1 MTYENA
7 LEKIHSL
14 LSFGAR
20 PGLDRILTL
29 LDRMGNPQNK
39 LKFIHVAGTN
49 GKGSTCAMLSSTL
62 VASGYKTGLFISP
75 YITDFRE
82 RIQINNEMIGKET
95 LANAVEE
102 TFPLIGKLQSEGI
115 IITEFEYV
123 NALEFYI
130 HAKEKCDVV
139 VLETGMGGLLD
150 CTNVIKPP
158 LCSVITTIGLD
169 HTAVLGD
176 TIEKI
181 AEQKCGIIK
190 SGSVTVTSKQT
201 ENAMN
206 VIEQTAE
213 RLNVPLKKSD
223 DININVTAETLEG
236 SDFEYNGRIIHINL
250 AGKHQ
255 LENAKTALAAIESV
269 RQRGLLEIS
278 DDDISI
284 GFSKAVNPA
293 RFELLS
299 KNPVVIMDGAHNPNG
314 IEALKN
320 AVSNFLDGYRLT
332 CVMGMLADKD
342 IDSSIKLLD
351 RVFERVYTVPVNN
364 PRAISSQKLAE
375 KCKGYFKYVTSFDSA
390 ENAFDSAYE
399 EANKNGGAVIICGSL
414 YLAGEIRPYILDK
427 LKKPLNKSHR

>member
-14 LSFGAR
+14 LSFGSR

-29 LDRMGNPQNK
+29 LDRMDNPQNK
-39 LKFIHVAGTN
+39 LKYIHVAGTN

-62 VASGYKTGLFISP
+62 VAAGYKTGLFISP

-82 RIQINNEMIGKET
+82 RIQINNEMISKEM

-102 TFPLIGKLQSEGI
+102 TFPLIEKLQSEGI

-130 HAKEKCDVV
+130 HEKENCDVV

-169 HTAVLGD
+169 HTAILGD

-181 AEQKCGIIK
+181 AYQKCGIIK
-190 SGSVTVTSKQT
+190 SGSIAVTSKQT
-201 ENAMN
+201 ENAMK

-213 RLNVPLKKSD
+213 KLNVPLMKSESV
-223 DININVTAETLEG
+223 NINVTSETLEG
-236 SDFEYNGRIIHINL
+236 SEFEYNGRKIHINL
-250 AGKHQ
+250 AGNHQ

-278 DDDISI
+278 DDDISE
-284 GFSKAVNPA
+284 GFAKAVNPA

-299 KNPVVIMDGAHNPNG
+299 KNPVVILDGAHNPNG

-320 AVSNFLDGYRLT
+320 AVRNFLDGERLT

-351 RVFERVYTVPVNN
+351 GGFESVYTVPVDN
-364 PRAISSQKLAE
+364 PRAISSEELAE
-375 KCKGYFKYVTSFDSA
+375 KCKGYFKNITSFDSA
-390 ENAFDSAYE
+390 EKAFDGAFE
-399 EANKNGGAVIICGSL
+399 NAEKNGGAVIVCGSL

-427 LKKPLNKSHR
+427 VQ

>member
-14 LSFGAR
+14 LSFGSR
-20 PGLDRILTL
+20 PGLDRILSL
-29 LDRMGNPQNK
+29 LDRMGNPQDK
-39 LKFIHVAGTN
+39 LKYIHVAGTN
-49 GKGSTCAMLSSTL
+49 GKGSTCAMLSSVL

-82 RIQINNEMIGKET
+82 RIQIDNEMISKET

-102 TFPLIGKLQSEGI
+102 TFPLIEKLQSEGI

-169 HTAVLGD
+169 HTAILGD

-181 AEQKCGIIK
+181 AAQKCGIIK
-190 SGSVTVTSKQT
+190 SGSVAVTSEQA
-201 ENAMN
+201 ENAMI

-213 RLNVPLKKSD
+213 KLNVPLVKSESV
-223 DININVTAETLEG
+223 NIEVNSETLEG
-236 SDFEYNGRIIHINL
+236 SEFEYNGRKIHINL
-250 AGKHQ
+250 AGNHQ

-269 RQRGLLEIS
+269 RQRGLLNIT
-278 DDDISI
+278 DDDISV

-299 KNPVVIMDGAHNPNG
+299 KNPVVILDGAHNPNG

-320 AVSNFLDGYRLT
+320 AVRNFLDGKKIT

-351 RVFERVYTVPVNN
+351 GVFETVYTVPVDN
-364 PRAISSQKLAE
+364 PRAISSEELAE
-375 KCKGYFKYVTSFDSA
+375 KCKGYFKNITSFDSA
-390 ENAFDSAYE
+390 EKAFDGAFE
-399 EANKNGGAVIICGSL
+399 DAEKNGGAVVICGSL
-414 YLAGEIRPYILDK
+414 YLAGEIRPYILEK
-427 LKKPLNKSHR
+427 VK

>member
-14 LSFGAR
+14 LSFGSR

-39 LKFIHVAGTN
+39 LKYIHVAGTN

-62 VASGYKTGLFISP
+62 VAAGYKTGLFISP
-75 YITDFRE
+75 YINDFRE
-82 RIQINNEMIGKET
+82 RIQINNEMISKEM

-102 TFPLIGKLQSEGI
+102 TFPLIEKLQSEGI

-130 HAKEKCDVV
+130 HANENCDVV

-169 HTAVLGD
+169 HTAILGD

-181 AEQKCGIIK
+181 SAQKCGIIK
-190 SGSVTVTSKQT
+190 SGSIAVTSKQT
-201 ENAMN
+201 ENAMK

-213 RLNVPLKKSD
+213 RLNVPLMKSESV
-223 DININVTAETLEG
+223 NINVTSETLEG
-236 SDFEYNGRIIHINL
+236 SEFEYNGRKIHINL

-255 LENAKTALAAIESV
+255 LENAKTAIAAIESV

-278 DDDISI
+278 DDDISE
-284 GFSKAVNPA
+284 GFAKAVNPA

-299 KNPVVIMDGAHNPNG
+299 KNPVVILDGAHNPNG

-320 AVSNFLDGYRLT
+320 SVRKFLDGEKIT

-351 RVFERVYTVPVNN
+351 GVFETVYTVPVDN
-364 PRAISSQKLAE
+364 PRAISSEELAE
-375 KCKGYFKYVTSFDSA
+375 KCKGYFKNITSFDSA
-390 ENAFDSAYE
+390 EKAFDGAFE
-399 EANKNGGAVIICGSL
+399 NAEKNGGAVIVCGSL

-427 LKKPLNKSHR
+427 VQ

>member
-14 LSFGAR
+14 LSFGSR
-20 PGLDRILTL
+20 PGLDRILSL
-29 LDRMGNPQNK
+29 LDRMGNPQDK
-39 LKFIHVAGTN
+39 LKYIHVAGTN

-82 RIQINNEMIGKET
+82 RIQINNEMISKET
-95 LANAVEE
+95 LADAVEE
-102 TFPLIGKLQSEGI
+102 TFPLIEKLQSEGI

-130 HAKEKCDVV
+130 HAKENCDVV

-169 HTAVLGD
+169 HTAILGD

-181 AEQKCGIIK
+181 AAQKCGIIK
-190 SGSVTVTSKQT
+190 SGSVAVTSEQA
-201 ENAMN
+201 ENAMI

-213 RLNVPLKKSD
+213 KLNVPLVKSESV
-223 DININVTAETLEG
+223 NLNVTFETLEG
-236 SDFEYNGRIIHINL
+236 SDFEYNGRKIHINL

-269 RQRGLLEIS
+269 RQRGLLKIT
-278 DDDISI
+278 DDDISV

-299 KNPVVIMDGAHNPNG
+299 KNPVVILDGAHNPNG

-320 AVSNFLDGYRLT
+320 AVRNFLDGKKIT

-351 RVFERVYTVPVNN
+351 GVFETVYTVPVDN
-364 PRAISSQKLAE
+364 PRAISSKELAK
-375 KCKGYFKYVTSFDSA
+375 KCKGYFKNITSFDSA
-390 ENAFDSAYE
+390 EKAFDGAFE
-399 EANKNGGAVIICGSL
+399 NAKKNGGAVVICGSL
-414 YLAGEIRPYILDK
+414 YLAGEIRPYILEK
-427 LKKPLNKSHR
+427 VK

>member
-7 LEKIHSL
+7 LDKIHSL
-14 LSFGAR
+14 LSFGSR

-29 LDRMGNPQNK
+29 LDRMGNPQDK
-39 LKFIHVAGTN
+39 LKYIHVAGTN
-49 GKGSTCAMLSSTL
+49 GKGSTCSMLSSTL

-82 RIQINNEMIGKET
+82 RIQINNEMISKEM

-102 TFPLIGKLQSEGI
+102 TFPLIEKLQSEGI

-130 HAKEKCDVV
+130 HAKENCDVV

-169 HTAVLGD
+169 HTAILGD

-181 AEQKCGIIK
+181 AYQKCGIIK
-190 SGSVTVTSKQT
+190 SGSCAVTSSQVADAMSVIKQT
-201 ENAMN
+201 
-206 VIEQTAE
+206 TKK
-213 RLNVPLKKSD
+213 LNVPLFTSESIK
-223 DININVTAETLEG
+223 INVLSETLEG
-236 SDFEYNGRIIHINL
+236 SDFEYNGRKIHLNL

-269 RQRGLLEIS
+269 RQRGLLKIS
-278 DDDISI
+278 DDDISV

-299 KNPVVIMDGAHNPNG
+299 KNPIVILDGAHNPNG

-320 AVSNFLDGYRLT
+320 AVSNFLDGKKIT

-342 IDSSIKLLD
+342 IDSSIKLLSG
-351 RVFERVYTVPVNN
+351 VFESVYTVPVDN
-364 PRAISSQKLAE
+364 PRTISSEELAQK
-375 KCKGYFKYVTSFDSA
+375 CRGYFKNVTTFDCA
-390 ENAFDSAYE
+390 KKAFDSAVKN
-399 EANKNGGAVIICGSL
+399 AKKNGGAVLICGSL
-414 YLAGEIRPYILDK
+414 YLAGQIRPYILDK
-427 LKKPLNKSHR
+427 VQ